1 MEMHTNRGKVK
12 GEYKV
17 VILFTMRLL
26 ESYLSNT
33 KNCNEAKNY
42 TCIFRASCCA
52 IENFKTTRPIGFFHV
67 AVNDLRFHLKKQLQK
82 SLVQDSHLSDVQS
95 GSQ

>member
-33 KNCNEAKNY
+33 KTVMKQRIIHVFSEHLAVPL
-42 TCIFRASCCA
+42 
-52 IENFKTTRPIGFFHV
+52 KTS
-67 AVNDLRFHLKKQLQK
+67 KQL
-82 SLVQDSHLSDVQS
+82 
-95 GSQ
+95 GP